1 MLHILL
7 LILKIIGII
16 IAVLLG
22 LLLLVV
28 LVVLFV
34 PIRYRFEGKKYSDI
48 VVRGKV
54 TWAFGLVHLR
64 VLYLQEKLSIV
75 LRIAGYRFYDN
86 DDSNKK
92 EKKEKKSKKKNSK
105 KKKQRSDDESLVTE
119 KDSSK
124 NNNELSDKEEVLSD
138 KDKVL
143 SDKEK
148 VLSDKEKISSDKEK
162 ESNNTKKE
170 LFETEGKSITR
181 NESIDN
187 NIELRV
193 PIKETDVPSDKEQ
206 KNQLLEDKSIESK
219 QLSKETK
226 DKEIEDKETEDKE
239 TEDKEIEDKEIEDKE
254 IEDREI
260 EDKKLEDKK
269 LETDLPEA
277 DSDLE
282 SKDILTK
289 DKLSN
294 LSEDSSNIL
303 RSLNTIDE
311 IEKVSSSDSDKNANE
326 NTRKKISFLRRFISK
341 IKQVCGKIKKFFVS
355 IWNKIKNLKNI
366 FHKLKAKLSSIRN
379 LLQGLW
385 EKKRKVVSYF
395 KLDENKAGIK
405 LGLASIKKLLKH
417 IRPTKAK
424 GYIHYGTG
432 DPASTGQIF
441 GVAAAFYGYYGKY
454 LKVVPDFEEEVL
466 EGELFIKGRIRL
478 FNLLIIGIKLLRDK
492 NFKRLIKNT
501 KLLKEELL

>member
-7 LILKIIGII
+7 LILKIIWIV

-86 DDSNKK
+86 DDS
-92 EKKEKKSKKKNSK
+92 SKKKHK
-105 KKKQRSDDESLVTE
+105 KKKR
-119 KDSSK
+119 KK
-124 NNNELSDKEEVLSD
+124 KEYR
-138 KDKVL
+138 
-143 SDKEK
+143 KEK
-148 VLSDKEKISSDKEK
+148 QRPE
-162 ESNNTKKE
+162 
-170 LFETEGKSITR
+170 
-181 NESIDN
+181 
-187 NIELRV
+187 
-193 PIKETDVPSDKEQ
+193 DVPSDIDK
-206 KNQLLEDKSIESK
+206 KQLLEDKSNDSR
-219 QLSKETK
+219 QLSKELEDKKLK
-226 DKEIEDKETEDKE
+226 DKKIEDKK
-239 TEDKEIEDKEIEDKE
+239 
-254 IEDREI
+254 I
-260 EDKKLEDKK
+260 EDKKLED
-269 LETDLPEA
+269 DLPEV
-277 DSDLE
+277 DFDLE

-289 DKLSN
+289 DKVSN
-294 LSEDSSNIL
+294 LSEDSSSIPG
-303 RSLNTIDE
+303 SLNTIDE
-311 IEKVSSSDSDKNANE
+311 AEDGESFDNDKNAGE
-326 NTRKKISFLRRFISK
+326 NTSKKISFLRRFISK
-341 IKQVCGKIKKFFVS
+341 IKQLYRKIKNVFTSV
-355 IWNKIKNLKNI
+355 WNKIKNLKNV
-366 FHKLKAKLSSIRN
+366 FHKLKDKLSSIRN

-385 EKKRKVVSYF
+385 EKKRKVVAYF
-395 KLDENKAGIK
+395 KLDENKAGMK
-405 LGLASIKKLLKH
+405 LGLSSIKKLLKH
-417 IRPTKAK
+417 IKPTKAK
-424 GYIHYGTG
+424 GYIHFGTG
-432 DPASTGQIF
+432 DPASTGQIL
-441 GVAAAFYGYYGKY
+441 GVASVFYGYYGKY